1 MSEQQNYS
9 ELTDFPVVIQ
19 IPVQWGDQDLFE
31 HVNNTIPIRW
41 FESARLVYLER
52 CGLSELMATQ
62 RVGPILASMTAD
74 FRRQIQY
81 PDSVHVGARITGVGH
96 TSMTMEHAI
105 VSQSQGATAVQG
117 VSVVVVFDYE
127 AQRPV
132 PIPDGVRSSI
142 ETLENRS
149 FP

>member
-1 MSEQQNYS
+1 MSKQQNYS

-41 FESARLVYLER
+41 FES
-52 CGLSELMATQ
+52 
-62 RVGPILASMTAD
+62 MTAD
-74 FRRQIQY
+74 FRRQIRY
-81 PDSVHVGARITGVGH
+81 PDSVHVGARIIGVGH

-142 ETLENRS
+142 EKLENRS